1 MEVHTQTHIFG
12 EPYTSNSSIA
22 QRIIQGDMGHRGEG
36 GGVCKSPDIIH
47 GREKTNGCSS
57 VSYYGRNLFS
67 MFICVCVC
75 VSVYVSGRA
84 HMALITLDELLTVK
98 PEADQLSLC
107 HLPTMRGLQAL
118 ITGGAMRG
126 GEGWGCFRVEGEE
139 GRRWVKD
146 RTIK

>member
-1 MEVHTQTHIFG
+1 MEVRTRTHIFR

-57 VSYYGRNLFS
+57 VSYDGRNLFS
-67 MFICVCVC
+67 MFICVCV
-75 VSVYVSGRA
+75 YVSERA
-84 HMALITLDELLTVK
+84 HMALITLAELLTIK

-107 HLPTMRGLQAL
+107 HLQTMRGLQAL

-126 GEGWGCFRVEGEE
+126 GEGWACFRVEEE
-139 GRRWVKD
+139 GRR
-146 RTIK
+146 